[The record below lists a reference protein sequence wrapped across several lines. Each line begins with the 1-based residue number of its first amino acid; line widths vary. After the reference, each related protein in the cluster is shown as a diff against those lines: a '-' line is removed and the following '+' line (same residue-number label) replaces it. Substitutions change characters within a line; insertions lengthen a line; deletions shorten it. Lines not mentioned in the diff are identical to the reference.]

1 MGNGGLMDR
10 RNEEL
15 AFLKKNY
22 RREKRSATGG
32 WKFFFTVSLL
42 LCLVSV
48 PGCLQMLLPRAA
60 VTLGLFYGIGLI
72 PGGAEVLAGMELWLA
87 VYSNIFWIILSIG
100 VLVLVVSL
108 MMWIIG
114 SSKLKR
120 TDAFLSYRTLK
131 EALREEKALNGR

>member
-32 WKFFFTVSLL
+32 WKFFFAISLL
-42 LCLVSV
+42 LCLASV
-48 PGCLQMLLPRAA
+48 PGCLQLLLPDTT
-60 VTLGLFYGIGLI
+60 VTLGLFYGIGLS
-72 PGGAEVLAGMELWLA
+72 PGGAEVLAGMVQWLA
-87 VYSNIFWIILSIG
+87 VYSNIFWIILS
-100 VLVLVVSL
+100 VCALVLVISL
-108 MMWIIG
+108 IMWIIG

-131 EALREEKALNGR
+131 EALREEKALQSR